1 MRLIRRTRNGAP
13 EALRTIA
20 LVSLCTAM
28 IACQKLAVS
37 RDPGREL
44 TVDGLREVRHRT
56 NHREFAKPGA
66 DLSAYGKIMIR
77 PVRISYTIAG
87 ETEAVASKDY
97 DRLNRQLRSAVE
109 EALRKDYA
117 IVDETGVDVLLLE
130 ISILELS
137 LKHQGQSR
145 ATIFVTNQDVT
156 IVADLRD
163 STSQELLYR
172 AQDRRRIADSPLLLM
187 DAIEFWSNLER
198 SLEIWATSL
207 VEILDHA
214 TTRHAAWAAKDPGHS
229 NHVMSARDVSNRAWV
244 ETLSDCGSG

>member
-1 MRLIRRTRNGAP
+1 M
-13 EALRTIA
+13 E
-20 LVSLCTAM
+20 
-28 IACQKLAVS
+28 
-37 RDPGREL
+37 
-44 TVDGLREVRHRT
+44 
-56 NHREFAKPGA
+56 
-66 DLSAYGKIMIR
+66 
-77 PVRISYTIAG
+77 
-87 ETEAVASKDY
+87 EAV
-97 DRLNRQLRSAVE
+97 
-109 EALRKDYA
+109 RKDYA

-214 TTRHAAWAAKDPGHS
+214 TTRHAAWAAKDPGDS

-244 ETLSDCGSG
+244 ETLADC